1 MIGSEFAF
9 LALGILLGVP
19 AGAAILA
26 VTRSRP
32 AAAREVRLTITHD
45 AIPRRRAATLSGD
58 PFETDRAPAAGGPA
72 DTSQVPRITRMPQE
86 RVAENGRVAPLPTPS
101 GRPAPR
107 TPVRYPVGI
116 EVASGA
122 DPVLAAIQ
130 GDMATVR
137 PDPAAARPDPA
148 ERASAVARGPTSG
161 TTAGSPPA
169 TGTPETRS
177 RIASAVTGVALL
189 ERAVRRRAAPGS
201 SAARRASTNGARTA
215 TMTDQ
220 RPSAP
225 RELEPMEDTSTEIRA
240 TSGGGADPLGSG
252 TATGS
257 GQPDAAPCA
266 DQRRVVDDRCALADR
281 LRTAADSSAEA
292 LREAQRAYDTHA
304 ANATQAATI
313 ADPRAQ
319 RAAKDAAQR
328 TFRNDRSR
336 AGSREEVETAARTW
350 LQEINRINEDARE
363 AAADLAREQASAAD
377 AMARIERLTLEAD
390 AARVQAESAQESCQI
405 ARQVLADCEET
416 VSRRSAA
423 HMPLAPS
430 LGPDEAP
437 DEVPVA
443 AAAATGAPA
452 GVVGTRIAT
461 EEEEDALAAAAARGR
476 PAIVRL
482 LAGDRD
488 TMQRVVVALAADDVA
503 EQRRW
508 QLELS
513 ELVDAIVARAI
524 EACEFQFP
532 LEHPF
537 WGPFDQSQDRDV
549 ALALSSLGFRFD
561 GLGGFAD
568 DRVPSQRELS
578 LALGYAGLDPMRV
591 RRWPTE
597 EERGNLFREVKVS
610 ADEYIIGAA
619 SGLTLGELVTLL
631 GRRADGL
638 ADLWNNW
645 GRVRPLLIEPA

>member
-1 MIGSEFAF
+1 
-9 LALGILLGVP
+9 
-19 AGAAILA
+19 
-26 VTRSRP
+26 
-32 AAAREVRLTITHD
+32 
-45 AIPRRRAATLSGD
+45 
-58 PFETDRAPAAGGPA
+58 
-72 DTSQVPRITRMPQE
+72 
-86 RVAENGRVAPLPTPS
+86 
-101 GRPAPR
+101 
-107 TPVRYPVGI
+107 
-116 EVASGA
+116 
-122 DPVLAAIQ
+122 
-130 GDMATVR
+130 
-137 PDPAAARPDPA
+137 
-148 ERASAVARGPTSG
+148 
-161 TTAGSPPA
+161 
-169 TGTPETRS
+169 
-177 RIASAVTGVALL
+177 
-189 ERAVRRRAAPGS
+189 
-201 SAARRASTNGARTA
+201 
-215 TMTDQ
+215 
-220 RPSAP
+220 
-225 RELEPMEDTSTEIRA
+225 MEDAPTEIRA
-240 TSGGGADPLGSG
+240 TGGGEAGSLGGG

-257 GQPDAAPCA
+257 AQNEAAPCA
-266 DQRRVVDDRCALADR
+266 DQRRVVDERCALADR
-281 LRTAADSSAEA
+281 LRTTADASADA

-304 ANATQAATI
+304 VNANQAAMV
-313 ADPRAQ
+313 ADARAQ

-328 TFRNDRSR
+328 TFRNDRSI

-363 AAADLAREQASAAD
+363 AAAVLAREQAAA
-377 AMARIERLTLEAD
+377 AESMAAIERLTLEAD

-405 ARQVLADCEET
+405 ARQALADCEET

-437 DEVPVA
+437 DEIPVA
-443 AAAATGAPA
+443 AAVATAAAAG

-488 TMQRVVVALAADDVA
+488 TMQRVVVALAGDDVA

-537 WGPFDQSQDRDV
+537 WSPFDQSQDRDV

>member
-1 MIGSEFAF
+1 
-9 LALGILLGVP
+9 
-19 AGAAILA
+19 
-26 VTRSRP
+26 
-32 AAAREVRLTITHD
+32 
-45 AIPRRRAATLSGD
+45 
-58 PFETDRAPAAGGPA
+58 
-72 DTSQVPRITRMPQE
+72 
-86 RVAENGRVAPLPTPS
+86 
-101 GRPAPR
+101 
-107 TPVRYPVGI
+107 
-116 EVASGA
+116 
-122 DPVLAAIQ
+122 
-130 GDMATVR
+130 
-137 PDPAAARPDPA
+137 
-148 ERASAVARGPTSG
+148 
-161 TTAGSPPA
+161 
-169 TGTPETRS
+169 
-177 RIASAVTGVALL
+177 
-189 ERAVRRRAAPGS
+189 
-201 SAARRASTNGARTA
+201 
-215 TMTDQ
+215 
-220 RPSAP
+220 
-225 RELEPMEDTSTEIRA
+225 MEDTPTEIRA
-240 TSGGGADPLGSG
+240 TSGGGADPLGGG
-252 TATGS
+252 TATS
-257 GQPDAAPCA
+257 AGQPEAAPCA
-266 DQRRVVDDRCALADR
+266 DQRRIVDERCALATR
-281 LRTAADSSAEA
+281 LRTAADSSADA
-292 LREAQRAYDTHA
+292 LHEAQRAYDTHA
-304 ANATQAATI
+304 VNANQAAAI
-313 ADPRAQ
+313 ADARAQ

-328 TFRNDRSR
+328 TFRNDRAV
-336 AGSREEVETAARTW
+336 AGSREAVETAARTW
-350 LQEINRINEDARE
+350 LQEINRINEAARE
-363 AAADLAREQASAAD
+363 AAADLAREQAAA
-377 AMARIERLTLEAD
+377 AESMAAIERLTLEAD
-390 AARVQAESAQESCQI
+390 AARIQAESAQESCQF
-405 ARQVLADCEET
+405 ARQALADCEET
-416 VSRRSAA
+416 VSRRAAA

-443 AAAATGAPA
+443 AAVATAPA
-452 GVVGTRIAT
+452 PAPGARIAT
-461 EEEEDALAAAAARGR
+461 EEEEHALAAAAARGR

-488 TMQRVVVALAADDVA
+488 TMQRVVVGLAADDLA

-568 DRVPSQRELS
+568 DRVPTQRELS